1 MRFHGFSASPQFNIP
16 ITILTFGTF
25 GYSVCVVWSKPG
37 VLLEDSE
44 WVTLVAGV
52 SDDKSAELV
61 NPVVAAEDEEPGGSA
76 VLDIVF
82 TATMKEN

>member
-1 MRFHGFSASPQFNIP
+1 M
-16 ITILTFGTF
+16 
-25 GYSVCVVWSKPG
+25 
-37 VLLEDSE
+37 LLEDSE
-44 WVTLVAGV
+44 WVTLAAGV

-61 NPVVAAEDEEPGGSA
+61 DPVVAAEDEEPGGSA